1 MAVRP
6 GSNLTREIQRILL
19 ELKSLVNTGD
29 QSKAI
34 IEAER
39 LSDLLGRVSVVGVID
54 SNALKTAVGVAG
66 NCAVQLEKLEMR
78 DRAEKV
84 YRKAIGLYPD
94 HFGVHLQ
101 YADLLADLGR
111 IEDAKDE
118 LHRAKTI
125 DPVDP
130 RVSQIEMKVFMA
142 SGKIPENLQQRL
154 EQEFNSNPSDDRRA
168 VAYLTVLNQANDSAQ
183 FKEVCLKWQEAT
195 GDPYTAKRALGDF
208 LASSAQDEDMKQA
221 ISIYEELR
229 SICPDEDQVALLHN
243 LATLYYH
250 FDRKDEA
257 EATWRVVYERD
268 RSDASVQSAFSQLLE
283 RKGDLASARNVAN
296 GLPI

>member
-1 MAVRP
+1 VRP

-19 ELKSLVNTGD
+19 ELKFLVNTGE

-34 IEAER
+34 VEAEK
-39 LSDLLGRVSVVGVID
+39 LVNLLGRVSVVGAVD
-54 SNALKTAVGVAG
+54 SDALKTAVGTAG
-66 NCAVQLEKLEMR
+66 NCAVQLEKLDMQ

-84 YRKAIGLYPD
+84 YRKAIGLYPE
-94 HFGVHLQ
+94 HSGVHLQ

-111 IEDAKDE
+111 IEEAKDE
-118 LHRAKTI
+118 VQRAKTI
-125 DPVDP
+125 DPSDP
-130 RVSQIEMKVFMA
+130 RVSQIEMKIFMA

-168 VAYLTVLNQANDSAQ
+168 AAYLTVLAQANESAR
-183 FKEVCLKWQEAT
+183 FKSACLKWQEAT
-195 GDPYTAKRALGDF
+195 GNPYTAKRALGDY
-208 LASSAQDEDMKQA
+208 LASSAKDENMKQA

-229 SICPDEDQVALLHN
+229 SICPDGDQVAMLHN

-250 FDRKDEA
+250 FDRDAEA
-257 EATWRVVYERD
+257 EATWRVAYERD
-268 RSDASVQSAFSQLLE
+268 KSEAAVQSAFSQLLE

-296 GLPI
+296 GLPIS